1 MHRVNIRI
9 STIQYIRNKG
19 NYEMKN
25 EKKTDMER
33 QTAFDSLPPNI
44 RENMTDEE
52 KQLFLQAEEWP
63 ESLFDK
69 LDEFIV
75 KD

>member
-1 MHRVNIRI
+1 
-9 STIQYIRNKG
+9 
-19 NYEMKN
+19 MKN

-33 QTAFDSLPPNI
+33 QISFDSLPPNI
-44 RENMTDEE
+44 RENMTEEE
-52 KQLFLQAEEWP
+52 KQLFLHAEEWP
-63 ESLFDK
+63 ESLFEK

>member
-1 MHRVNIRI
+1 
-9 STIQYIRNKG
+9 
-19 NYEMKN
+19 MKN

-33 QTAFDSLPPNI
+33 QIAFDSLPPNI
-44 RENMTDEE
+44 RENMTEEE

>member
-1 MHRVNIRI
+1 
-9 STIQYIRNKG
+9 
-19 NYEMKN
+19 MKT
-25 EKKTDMER
+25 EKKIDMER

-44 RENMTDEE
+44 RENMTEEE
-52 KQLFLQAEEWP
+52 KQLFLHAKEWP
-63 ESLFDK
+63 ESLFEK